1 MLYNFVRDDA
11 QLLVLLWRH
20 GGALAVVGLALVLL
34 GAICLYNLIWW
45 RKARFRV
52 GPESVESVSGIL
64 MRRQRSLRL
73 DKLEAV
79 DIVHPL
85 VPRLF
90 GLVDLKLESAGGAGS
105 NLTLA
110 YLTEQQAEIVQ
121 AELLARAGRA
131 PIHPSPA
138 GPVHPHPPLSGA
150 EGLRDALLGSPPPPD
165 QRLLFRVPFGLTM
178 GAYLR
183 SLTPWCSIAIVLTP
197 PIVAWAL
204 SDWSVLA
211 TAVPIIFACF
221 QAFRRH
227 ILTEANFSAILQ
239 PGGLRLRHGLT
250 TQINQTIP
258 IGRIQAIRL
267 TQRWLWRRPDWWRID
282 IAVAGYEQGDR
293 SSRSVLLPVGHSSTV
308 AATLA
313 VVLPQLA
320 GGAAAGALDDALHG
334 PHPDDGFTGSP
345 RRARLF
351 SPCSWRR
358 QGFRW
363 ASDTLL
369 IRFGWLVHRVVIALP
384 RRTQAIT
391 VHQGPLAQRRRLV
404 DVGFHSA
411 PDLPHHAVRQ
421 IDPADAA
428 ALLARAA
435 PLAAWRRDP
444 RSIPSGLSPLKLG
457 RRSDVRRGA
466 GEAEEGG
473 DAGPSSTDDNVASAA
488 PGAASPQL

>member
-1 MLYNFVRDDA
+1 
-11 QLLVLLWRH
+11 
-20 GGALAVVGLALVLL
+20 
-34 GAICLYNLIWW
+34 W

-52 GPESVESVSGIL
+52 GPQAVESVSGVL
-64 MRRQRSLRL
+64 LRRQRSLRL

-85 VPRLF
+85 LPRLF

-110 YLTEQQAEIVQ
+110 YLTEQQAEAVQ
-121 AELLARAGRA
+121 AELLARTGRTAHPPVPAGA
-131 PIHPSPA
+131 VDHGHPS
-138 GPVHPHPPLSGA
+138 PPLSGT
-150 EGLRDALLGSPPPPD
+150 ESLRWALTGSPLAPD

-183 SLTPWCSIAIVLTP
+183 SLTPWFSIVIILSP

-204 SDWSVLA
+204 SDWSILL
-211 TAVPIIFACF
+211 TAVPFIFACF

-239 PGGLRLRHGLT
+239 PDGLRLRHGLT

-258 IGRIQAIRL
+258 IRRIQAIRL
-267 TQRWLWRRPDWWRID
+267 TQRWLWRRVDWWRID

-313 VVLPQLA
+313 VILPQLA
-320 GGAAAGALDDALHG
+320 EADSARSLDDALHG
-334 PHPDDGFTGSP
+334 PRPGDGFTGSP
-345 RRARLF
+345 QRARLF
-351 SPCSWRR
+351 SPRAWRR

-363 ASDTLL
+363 SPDALL
-369 IRFGWLVHRVVIALP
+369 IRFGWLARRVVITLP
-384 RRTQAIT
+384 HRVQAIT
-391 VHQGPLAQRRRLV
+391 VHQGPLARRRRLV

-411 PDLPHHAVRQ
+411 PDLPHYAVRQ

-444 RSIPSGLSPLKLG
+444 RSSPSFTSAPVG
-457 RRSDVRRGA
+457 
-466 GEAEEGG
+466 
-473 DAGPSSTDDNVASAA
+473 SSC
-488 PGAASPQL
+488 